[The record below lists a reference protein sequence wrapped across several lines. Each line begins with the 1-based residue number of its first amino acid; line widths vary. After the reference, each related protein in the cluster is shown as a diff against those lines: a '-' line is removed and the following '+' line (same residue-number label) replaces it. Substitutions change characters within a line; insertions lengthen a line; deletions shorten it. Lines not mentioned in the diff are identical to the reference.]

1 MLKLSLASYDWALRH
16 LIAEGDTDLFPSPF
30 EISALRHSWPTIRK
44 QLADTDVTNYAW
56 RGGRRFVVPKKM
68 LAFRVATQLDPL
80 DSLILAALMYKYG
93 PALEAHRIPISE
105 RRVFSHRLGRSG
117 DGRLY
122 ADRPSWHDFW
132 ETSVEK
138 AKSSKC
144 SFVVV
149 ADIADF
155 YNQVYHHVIERQLQA
170 ALPKPA
176 AKTLKRFLQTLTDK
190 GSRGI
195 PVGPHSSHIL
205 AECAL
210 DPTDRSL
217 LSHGYDF
224 CRYVDDIHIF
234 CSDEEEA
241 TGALYDLV
249 QILDNQQRLMIQNEK
264 TWVRKAQEFIE
275 LANSMLIDR
284 PATDEE
290 AEILTLIS
298 DETGGDPY
306 REISL
311 QDLEAEDLD
320 LLSQKILEQLL
331 GHYLEQEERVDYPRL
346 SWLMRRLTQV
356 GAPGGLDFILSNIA
370 RLSPILGPVS
380 RYIMAAVPN
389 YNGDKNL
396 IGAKILRALEYPI
409 IKKSH
414 YLQAILLDVIATL
427 PELDHVDLVTAR
439 YGGSDPLVRRE
450 ILRAAAIGA
459 RGDWLRDRKT
469 EFRSMDPWLRRA
481 FVSSS
486 AALPEEEAHFW
497 LQAVRDNLSPLE
509 KVVASFAHKR
519 KDLKLGEINIT
530 KL

>member
-132 ETSVEK
+132 E
-138 AKSSKC
+138 
-144 SFVVV
+144 
-149 ADIADF
+149 
-155 YNQVYHHVIERQLQA
+155 
-170 ALPKPA
+170 
-176 AKTLKRFLQTLTDK
+176 
-190 GSRGI
+190 
-195 PVGPHSSHIL
+195 
-205 AECAL
+205 
-210 DPTDRSL
+210 
-217 LSHGYDF
+217 
-224 CRYVDDIHIF
+224 
-234 CSDEEEA
+234 
-241 TGALYDLV
+241 
-249 QILDNQQRLMIQNEK
+249 
-264 TWVRKAQEFIE
+264 
-275 LANSMLIDR
+275 
-284 PATDEE
+284 
-290 AEILTLIS
+290 
-298 DETGGDPY
+298 
-306 REISL
+306 
-311 QDLEAEDLD
+311 
-320 LLSQKILEQLL
+320 
-331 GHYLEQEERVDYPRL
+331 RVDYPRL

-380 RYIMAAVPN
+380 RYIMATVPN